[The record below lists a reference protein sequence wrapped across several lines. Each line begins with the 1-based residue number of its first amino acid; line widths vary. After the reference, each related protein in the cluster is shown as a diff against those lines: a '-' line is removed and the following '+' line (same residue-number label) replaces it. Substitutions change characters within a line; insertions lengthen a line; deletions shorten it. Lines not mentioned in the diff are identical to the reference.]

1 MRRKQEGI
9 RARRI
14 PTTGVGQPP
23 SSGSSSPHGGNERR
37 GTAKP
42 ALHPTA
48 FQSILFARPKDRDL
62 GGSVTAPDF
71 FGDLNCDQI
80 VNGIT
85 SGKEREEYNLKPFF
99 YNSLRTAEAILYR
112 QEVMRDLEHAPLFES
127 ISLFAGEMRRMRT
140 FLEVSRNRGYKEHKQ
155 EWFLSAVNTYCN
167 AVRTLLSDLTNSEIV
182 SRGLRGFR
190 EYLRQY
196 TRTPQFTKLALETKN
211 VQSDLARVR
220 YSILLKEGG
229 RVTVGKCGSE
239 PDYSQVIEKIF
250 ARFKQDTVQ
259 DHRAKLKEDDPEQMN
274 HIEAKIL
281 QFVVR
286 LYPEEF
292 ARLDAYCSHNSK
304 YADETVTLFDR
315 EVQFYLSYLDYI
327 ADLKKVGLSF
337 CYPRVSNKSKT
348 VFVRD
353 GFDLALAEDRVRYR
367 ERIVCNGFV
376 MNKKERIMV
385 VTGPNQGG
393 KTTFARMFG
402 QLHVLA
408 SLGLP
413 VPGTEAQVPL
423 FDHLFTHFER
433 EEKVENLR
441 GKLEDDLVRIHGILH
456 RATSR
461 SIIILNEI
469 FTSTTL
475 HDEVFLS
482 RKLMQEISRIGAL
495 CVWVTFV
502 VELTSFG
509 KNVVSMVSQV
519 DPDNPAVRTFKIV
532 RRRANGLA
540 YAMAIARKYG
550 LTYDLVK
557 KRIRP

>member
-1 MRRKQEGI
+1 MRRKHHGI

-14 PTTGVGQPP
+14 PTTGVGQTPP
-23 SSGSSSPHGGNERR
+23 SGASSQHGGNERR
-37 GTAKP
+37 GTVKP
-42 ALHPTA
+42 AFHPTA
-48 FQSILFARPKDRDL
+48 FQSILFARPKDRHI
-62 GGSVTAPDF
+62 GATATTPDY

-112 QEVMRDLEHAPLFES
+112 QEVMRDLEHAPLFDS
-127 ISLFAGEMRRMRT
+127 ISLFAGEMRRMRK
-140 FLEVSRNRGYKEHKQ
+140 FLEVSRKRGYKEHTQ
-155 EWFLSAVNTYCN
+155 AWFLSAVDTYCN
-167 AVRTLLSDLTNSEIV
+167 AVRALLSDLTDSVIV
-182 SRGLRGFR
+182 SRGLRGFC
-190 EYLRQY
+190 EYLREY
-196 TRTPQFTKLALETKN
+196 TQSPQFTKLASETTN
-211 VQSDLARVR
+211 VQSDVARLR

-229 RVTVGKCGSE
+229 RVTVGKGGSE
-239 PDYSQVIEKIF
+239 PDYSAVIEGVF
-250 ARFKQDTVQ
+250 TRFKQDTVQ
-259 DHRAKLKEDDPEQMN
+259 DHRASLKEDDPEQMN

-292 ARLDAYCSHNSK
+292 ARLDAYCSHNSN

-327 ADLKKVGLSF
+327 AELKKAGLSF
-337 CYPRVSNKSKT
+337 CYPRVSHKSKT
-348 VFVRD
+348 VYVRD
-353 GFDLALAEDRVRYR
+353 GFDLALAEDRVRCR

-376 MNKKERIMV
+376 INKKERIMV

-413 VPGTEAQVPL
+413 VPGTEAQVRL
-423 FDHLFTHFER
+423 FDQLFTHFER

-441 GKLEDDLVRIHGILH
+441 GKLEEDLVRIHSILH

-482 RKLMQEISRIGAL
+482 TKLMQNISRIGAL

-502 VELTSFG
+502 VNLTSFG
-509 KNVVSMVSQV
+509 QNVVSMVSQV
-519 DPDNPAVRTFKIV
+519 DPDNPAVRTFRIV